1 MLFAGLFC
9 ATFATLLLE
18 ILDGRLLS
26 VLTWYHL
33 SFLAVSLAMLGMA
46 AGAIRVFLGGQS
58 FSGENAVRRL
68 PRAAFAFALTMAL
81 SHVVVLTIPLSVQPV
96 FSTIGLASLTT
107 TIVTLTIPF
116 YFSGMIVTIVLTR
129 TAASIGRL
137 YAWDLAGAAFGCLAV
152 VPALDS
158 GWFNLSSLVLLGAAV
173 AAASGYFFG
182 QSLPWRHR
190 SLPLLLAML
199 LAAAGAFNGSRIGG
213 LEVAYTKNRQV
224 LVIGAH
230 GPDVLEQPL
239 VRRRAASRTVGT
251 VPVGRRQ
258 FAGSRRAG
266 ECGVDG
272 DRRRGRHAHH
282 RVERESFSA
291 RLGPSRRHDASVLRA
306 AGVGRHHRIRRRPR
320 HPVGD
325 LGSEQLDYGS
335 RRQPDDDSDAD
346 REPSTVRGSRGP
358 SGSAIRPRRWPFVPD
373 AHERT
378 LRCHPDVAD
387 RHLGRHR
394 RGRVQPLGERSLHDR
409 GLARRALPP
418 DADGRFQRV
427 AGGSRPDTSP
437 RPAGC
442 WRSAR
447 RR

>member
-68 PRAAFAFALTMAL
+68 PRAALAFALTMAI
-81 SHVVVLTIPLSVQPV
+81 SHVVVLTIPLSVHPV

-182 QSLPWRHR
+182 HSLPWRHR
-190 SLPLLLAML
+190 SLPLL
-199 LAAAGAFNGSRIGG
+199 
-213 LEVAYTKNRQV
+213 
-224 LVIGAH
+224 
-230 GPDVLEQPL
+230 
-239 VRRRAASRTVGT
+239 
-251 VPVGRRQ
+251 
-258 FAGSRRAG
+258 
-266 ECGVDG
+266 
-272 DRRRGRHAHH
+272 RG
-282 RVERESFSA
+282 
-291 RLGPSRRHDASVLRA
+291 DASWLR
-306 AGVGRHHRIRRRPR
+306 
-320 HPVGD
+320 PVR
-325 LGSEQLDYGS
+325 SM
-335 RRQPDDDSDAD
+335 
-346 REPSTVRGSRGP
+346 VRGSADWR
-358 SGSAIRPRRWPFVPD
+358 SRTRRTVSTGCRSTRTGRIGTATRTSSCSVPD
-373 AHERT
+373 
-378 LRCHPDVAD
+378 
-387 RHLGRHR
+387 G
-394 RGRVQPLGERSLHDR
+394 GNRSCGAAAVCR
-409 GLARRALPP
+409 IT
-418 DADGRFQRV
+418 QSV
-427 AGGSRPDTSP
+427 
-437 RPAGC
+437 
-442 WRSAR
+442 
-447 RR
+447 